1 MAKRGKSSGI
11 NNTDRKCGKAW
22 KKNSRKQR
30 KTGRTIGGYLPSK
43 LKIREQKRYEYKHTP
58 NQVTIDAMEEA
69 INE

>member
-22 KKNSRKQR
+22 KKNPRKQR

-43 LKIREQKRYEYKHTP
+43 LKIREQKRYDYKHKP